1 VAAAAGLEH
10 WCHAVMQH
18 DQSQRLRGR
27 SAIINCKPILWYTK
41 GHRRSINGRVSLV
54 PNMVGSTRDKS
65 AHPWAQGDGGV
76 RQWIHHLTAPG
87 ERIVDPFA
95 GTGTWGRIAAE
106 MGRHWIGCDITL
118 GGTETVVADALAA
131 D

>member
-1 VAAAAGLEH
+1 VFAKWKPVLWFTKGP
-10 WCHAVMQH
+10 
-18 DQSQRLRGR
+18 RRGR
-27 SAIINCKPILWYTK
+27 T
-41 GHRRSINGRVSLV
+41 LV
-54 PNMVGSTRDKS
+54 PDVVRLEEEIPETPDDVSEVVRAKRDKS

-87 ERIVDPFA
+87 ELIIDPFA
-95 GTGTWGRIAAE
+95 GTGRWGEIAAE
-106 MGRHWIGCDITL
+106 MGRRWIGCDITL